1 MSFFASGR
9 WRATVIYV
17 APAAAGGPAAYSIT
31 GAVTL
36 SLTPSA
42 SMLEGRGILG
52 AVPLTLT
59 LAATMLE
66 GRVRAGAVTLAL
78 TPAAVMV
85 FSGTTPVPL
94 PAVGGRPRRHA
105 RRRRVREP
113 SHQALWGFVVLA
125 LTPHARFAR
134 IRDPLWTALPAF
146 LDEDLDEDER
156 LALTVADQW
165 LN

>member
-1 MSFFASGR
+1 VSILLALQ
-9 WRATVIYV
+9 
-17 APAAAGGPAAYSIT
+17 GGVQAHSIT

-52 AVPLTLT
+52 AVTLTLT
-59 LAATMLE
+59 PTATMLE
-66 GRVRAGAVTLAL
+66 GRVRVGAVTLTL

-85 FSGTTPVPL
+85 FSGTAPVTV

-105 RRRRVREP
+105 IRHRVREP
-113 SHQALWGFVVLA
+113 QHHELWGFVVLE
-125 LTPHARFAR
+125 LLPHARFTR

-146 LDEDLDEDER
+146 LETEFDEDE
-156 LALTVADQW
+156 LVAITVADQW